1 MNVDPTHWLYCKPPR
16 AWLRAAIDE
25 LSRVNG
31 ALSSRDHRGALATA
45 RRAAGLALNGMLC
58 SLPALDVRYGRSYM
72 DHILALSEDTTA
84 PEAVRLAAKTLLD
97 APLSNSQFTVLR
109 TVRRDTAL
117 VEATKDI
124 LAHSLAIMLRSEP
137 MDAQDGTA
145 APT

>member
-1 MNVDPTHWLYCKPPR
+1 
-16 AWLRAAIDE
+16 
-25 LSRVNG
+25 
-31 ALSSRDHRGALATA
+31 
-45 RRAAGLALNGMLC
+45 MLC